1 MTRVDFVEIELGG
14 EKWTTRWD
22 MIRKIKTRGSKSGL
36 KYATYNIVA
45 YTPEKAYDI
54 AMLHLK
60 WLREDLEGS
69 G

>member
-1 MTRVDFVEIELGG
+1 MGCETGTI
-14 EKWTTRWD
+14 KWD
-22 MIRKIKTRGSKSGL
+22 IIRKINTRGSKSGL

>member
-1 MTRVDFVEIELGG
+1 MTRVDFVEVTMGG
-14 EKWTTRWD
+14 EKWTTKWD